1 MEQEMP
7 HRSRILHLQEKIRQR
22 GLEGAILFYSR
33 DVYYYTGTAQPVY
46 LVVLPD
52 DYRLFVRRGYETVKT
67 ESGLEKERIVNEG
80 SLQAIA
86 EWTFPG
92 EGRNTKVG
100 TELDVL
106 TVLQARS
113 MNRSLGMRELV
124 DISGEILEQR
134 MVKDAQEVESIK
146 EACSAIHSG
155 HMAAMSTLCAG
166 MTELELAAAVEN
178 AQRLA
183 GHEGCFFMRVS
194 DFVMSRG
201 PLASGPNL
209 RHTSGTLFTLSGAGL
224 SPAIPTSAS
233 RRLIEEG
240 DLVLVDIPACI
251 KGYHGDQSRTYAV
264 GHASQR
270 ARDSFQ
276 RLRRVADCLVSNLRP
291 GMTCGEVFSLATKEA
306 EETGI
311 GDSFMS
317 FHSGARGH
325 FVGHGIGLELNE
337 PPLLARNSAVALKS
351 GMVLAL
357 ELHLMESEGLALK
370 LEDTVLLTPKG
381 AQILTLSPRE
391 LMVV

>member
-1 MEQEMP
+1 
-7 HRSRILHLQEKIRQR
+7 
-22 GLEGAILFYSR
+22 LFYSR
-33 DVYYYTGTAQPVY
+33 DVFYYSGTAQPAY

-52 DYRLFVRRGYETVKT
+52 DYRLFVRRGYETALT
-67 ESGLEKERIVNEG
+67 ESGLEKERIVSEG

-86 EWTFPG
+86 KWAFPG
-92 EGRNTKVG
+92 DGRSKKVG

-113 MNRSLGMRELV
+113 MNRSLGMRELEDV
-124 DISGEILEQR
+124 SGEILEQR

-146 EACSAIHSG
+146 KACSAIHAG
-155 HMAAMSTLCAG
+155 HVAVMSTLRAG

-233 RRLIEEG
+233 RRTIQEG
-240 DLVLVDIPACI
+240 DMVLVDIPACI
-251 KGYHGDQSRTYAV
+251 EGYHGDQSRTYAV
-264 GHASQR
+264 GHASQH
-270 ARDSFQ
+270 AQDLFQ
-276 RLRRVADCLVSNLRP
+276 CLRRVADCLAINLRP
-291 GMTCGEVFSLATKEA
+291 GMTCGEVFSMATREA
-306 EETGI
+306 EESGI
-311 GDSFMS
+311 GDTFMS
-317 FHSGARGH
+317 FHSGVRGH

-337 PPLLARNSAVALKS
+337 PPLLARNSTVVLES

-357 ELHLMESEGLALK
+357 ELHLMESKGLSLK
-370 LEDTVLLTPKG
+370 LEDTVLLNPNG
-381 AQILTLSPRE
+381 AQMLTLSPRE
-391 LMVV
+391 LMVAGAM